1 MTVSRRRLL
10 GSGLAAFAGLLGARS
25 IALGAPATARAAA
38 PGGAG
43 TGVAPADAAPAGY
56 VPSDHRWGMVV
67 DTVSCIGCGRCVEA
81 CKLENHV
88 PMDPEYNRTW
98 VELHV
103 IAQDGSVIVAA
114 PNGGIDGYSAEAV
127 AALGLSESIRQAYFV
142 PRLCMQCDNSP
153 CTSICPVGA
162 TFRTEDGVVLVDDER
177 CIGCGFCVVACPY
190 GARYIVPAGGEMP
203 NGYPG
208 VADKCTFCY
217 HRTTRGLLPACAEVC
232 PVEAR
237 IFGDLKDES
246 SPVSAVLRDRR
257 TQVMKPEAGTKPR
270 VYYLGLEAEVG

>member
-1 MTVSRRRLL
+1 VTLSRRRLL
-10 GSGLAAFAGLLGARS
+10 GSGMALFAGLFGARAIS
-25 IALGAPATARAAA
+25 L
-38 PGGAG
+38 
-43 TGVAPADAAPAGY
+43 AAPAPSSAASPEAASPESLPAGY
-56 VPSDHRWGMVV
+56 DPSAHRWGMVI
-67 DTVSCIGCGRCVEA
+67 DTESCIGCGRCVEA

-98 VELHV
+98 VELHALTQEGGV
-103 IAQDGSVIVAA
+103 FVAA
-114 PNGGIDGYSAEAV
+114 YEGGIEGYSAETV
-127 AALGLSESIRQAYFV
+127 EALGVPEPIRDAYFV

-177 CIGCGFCVVACPY
+177 CIGCGYCVVSCPY
-190 GARYIVPAGGEMP
+190 GARYIVPAGGELP

-217 HRTTRGLLPACAEVC
+217 QRTTRGMLPACADVC

-246 SPVSAVLRDRR
+246 SNVNRVLRQRR
-257 TQVMKPEAGTKPR
+257 AQVIKPEAGTKPR
-270 VYYLGLEAEVG
+270 VYYLGLENELG